1 MMQLEEALHKQMTLN
16 HVVTINHMHM
26 GIMPEA

>member
-1 MMQLEEALHKQMTLN
+1 MQLEEALHKQMALN

-26 GIMPEA
+26 GIMPEG